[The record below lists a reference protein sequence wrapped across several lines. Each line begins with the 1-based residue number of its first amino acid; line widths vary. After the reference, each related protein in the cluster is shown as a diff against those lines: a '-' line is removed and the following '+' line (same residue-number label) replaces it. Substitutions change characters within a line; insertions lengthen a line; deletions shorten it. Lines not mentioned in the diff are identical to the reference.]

1 GTLVQLGHAVIE
13 LAKDRTVANKE
24 PHI

>member
-1 GTLVQLGHAVIE
+1 LVQLGHAVIE

-24 PHI
+24 PRI